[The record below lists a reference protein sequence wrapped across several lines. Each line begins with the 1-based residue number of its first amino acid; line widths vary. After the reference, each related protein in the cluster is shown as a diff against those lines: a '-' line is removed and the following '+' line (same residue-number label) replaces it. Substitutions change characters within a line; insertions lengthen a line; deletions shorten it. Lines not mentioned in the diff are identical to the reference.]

1 MKHLR
6 SLVPALV
13 LAAAILGLGLPAKPG
28 LAQQSLL
35 GNCYLSG
42 LEQFSCTG
50 WDVTDMQASLYAGAF
65 EVIELHPD
73 RNDYPMIRVF
83 ALNDNSFVVEEY
95 DEANGM
101 WQALPY
107 TFYADTDD
115 PECVLGGPEMIA
127 ACFRPL

>member
-1 MKHLR
+1 MTKTILSIL
-6 SLVPALV
+6 SLTAALSF
-13 LAAAILGLGLPAKPG
+13 GLPTNLA
-28 LAQQSLL
+28 LAQYDSLR
-35 GNCYLSG
+35 GNCFTTSSG
-42 LEQFSCTG
+42 TFNCTG

-127 ACFRPL
+127 ACFRPF